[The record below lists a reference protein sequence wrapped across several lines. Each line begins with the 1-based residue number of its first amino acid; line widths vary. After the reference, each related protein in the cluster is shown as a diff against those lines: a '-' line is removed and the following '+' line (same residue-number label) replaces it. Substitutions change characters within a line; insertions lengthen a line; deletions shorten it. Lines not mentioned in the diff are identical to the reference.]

1 MDLLSFAR
9 GLLLGFCIAAPVGP
23 IGILCIKRSLSGG
36 WLLGFFSGLGAAT
49 ADAIYGILAASGF
62 VLLLSRLPAD
72 FRFVLHLLAGIFLI
86 YLGSNIFLSRP
97 AEKALPSDTKAL
109 SLAFI
114 STFLLTLTNP
124 LTIISFAAMFA
135 GCGST
140 SSNAASLVL
149 GLWFGSS
156 FWWLALSSITAIFN
170 RKLNNEHLSWINKL
184 SGLLISVFGIFSL
197 ALLK

>member
-36 WLLGFFSGLGAAT
+36 WLLGFFSGIGAAT

-62 VLLLSRLPAD
+62 VLLLSRFPTD
-72 FRFVLHLLAGIFLI
+72 FRFVLHLFAGIFLI

-97 AEKALPSDTKAL
+97 PEKALPSDTKAL
-109 SLAFI
+109 GLAFI
-114 STFLLTLTNP
+114 STFLLTLANP
-124 LTIISFAAMFA
+124 LTIVSFAAMFA

-140 SSNAASLVL
+140 SSNAPSMVL
-149 GLWFGSS
+149 GIWFGSS
-156 FWWLALSSITAIFN
+156 FWWLALSSLT
-170 RKLNNEHLSWINKL
+170 
-184 SGLLISVFGIFSL
+184 
-197 ALLK
+197 